1 MDLRICVGEEAKYV
15 VTTQSPD
22 VRVTAGVTIPALCH
36 AVLTRFLLRAIIE
49 QLANLNQREAVLPI
63 VGQILTVLVVIAEL
77 ATLLNALDVW
87 IQTQIVV
94 RVGLAGC
101 ALNGAANLFLV
112 TREAKERFNISKM
125 TQIVNKCM
133 MT

>member
-1 MDLRICVGEEAKYV
+1 MDLRICVGEESEYV

-49 QLANLNQREAVLPI
+49 QLANLNQREAGLPV
-63 VGQILTVLVVIAEL
+63 VGQKLTVLVVIAKL

-87 IQTQIVV
+87 IQTQIVL
-94 RVGLAGC
+94 RVGLACC
-101 ALNGAANLFLV
+101 ALNGAANLL
-112 TREAKERFNISKM
+112 TR
-125 TQIVNKCM
+125 
-133 MT
+133 